1 MSVVDHRM
9 QFGSRRI
16 CEFLLAHPGATRR
29 QVSEGLGSIY
39 VTVKKTLA
47 QLERN
52 GYVKREGDYSSTFTL
67 TGKSFPPSVECMPRA
82 RPEAKAK
89 TWAPAAI
96 KRGELERILFDMVR
110 LGCSEREYEREC
122 EDEAWLLEAAA

>member
-1 MSVVDHRM
+1 MNVVDHRM

-16 CEFLLAHPGATRR
+16 CEFLQAHPGATRR
-29 QVSEGLGSIY
+29 QVADGLGSLY

-67 TGKSFPPSVECMPRA
+67 SGKSFPPTSECAPRA
-82 RPEAKAK
+82 RPEVKAK
-89 TWAPAAI
+89 TCIPKAI

-122 EDEAWLLEAAA
+122 EHEAWLLEQAA